1 MTDENSKK
9 WNVFLA
15 KVGVMFTFVTIL
27 FIIIC
32 QVIIRSFFK
41 FNKSVIKQRY
51 KSFVSFKILRITLGL
66 FIIISSYVGLIFI
79 PNSENFRVL
88 ATPVPFII
96 ALVGNVILLVF
107 LTSNEDAWKYLIVNI
122 DSFKDRIKLD
132 FERRKLRRKSPR
144 NKVFPQFLAN
154 ISPKSK
160 RESNEVSPNDSQ
172 NIYVIDMENAVSES
186 SF

>member
-1 MTDENSKK
+1 
-9 WNVFLA
+9 
-15 KVGVMFTFVTIL
+15 MFTFVTIL

-41 FNKSVIKQRY
+41 FNKSVVKQRY
-51 KSFVSFKILRITLGL
+51 KSIVSFKVLRVTLGL

-79 PNSENFRVL
+79 PNSKRFRVL

-107 LTSNEDAWKYLIVNI
+107 LTSNEDAWKYLII
-122 DSFKDRIKLD
+122 KIESFKDRMELD

-144 NKVFPQFLAN
+144 NKVSPQFLAN
-154 ISPKSK
+154 IGSQTT
-160 RESNEVSPNDSQ
+160 REHNEVSQDDSQ
-172 NIYVIDMENAVSES
+172 NVYVIDMENAVSES